1 LVLSFVVFENS
12 NSCAFFILG
21 CFDLKNFTSLPI
33 DELVVLELEDL
44 PPS

>member
-1 LVLSFVVFENS
+1 LVLSFVVVENS
-12 NSCAFFILG
+12 NSCTFFILG
-21 CFDLKNFTSLPI
+21 CLYLKNLTCLPI